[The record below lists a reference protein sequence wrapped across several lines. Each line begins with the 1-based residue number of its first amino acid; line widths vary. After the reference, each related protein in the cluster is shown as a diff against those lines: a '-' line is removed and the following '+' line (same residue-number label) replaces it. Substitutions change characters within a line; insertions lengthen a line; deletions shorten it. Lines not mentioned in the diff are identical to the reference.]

1 MSRKLRDR
9 FEAYV
14 DRTGEH
20 HLWAGSLN
28 KARGTGQLKV
38 DGRMVTAH
46 RVAWELARGPLQPD
60 QRVRACPDNPACQ
73 NVEHLSIVGEGAS
86 GGDRPGEAP
95 GQPARSARD
104 GGSKRERGKG
114 RWELSVVAG
123 TDEEGRP
130 VRSFR
135 SFRGTEP
142 EATKAL
148 ALFVA
153 EVTEA
158 GPIQRASGDQTFTVQ
173 VLLVEYLAHLEDDK
187 GRSPSTLGRY
197 RGLTKKWINPYLG
210 AKRADRVLPS
220 DIDDVLGRMR
230 RAAQSQS
237 SIGQTRTLLNGA
249 FKWAR
254 RNRRISS
261 NPCVEVEIPKS
272 SVASKEVLP
281 PPEDTVLRIID
292 AAFEVEFSFGVAC
305 HLAAATGLR
314 RGEIVGLRWNRVNLD
329 EGYLVVAA
337 TVTDVGGRTTI
348 REFTKT
354 RRTRRVSLEP
364 HLIKLLR
371 KHRRQLEDVAAA
383 AEVTIAHDGF
393 IFTRTADG
401 TEPIRPELLSKRL
414 MRIRRD
420 LGLDSGEFDVTMQ
433 AVRHWTQTTLS
444 EGGHN
449 SRQIALR
456 GGHSE
461 QLMNRVYVHRTNAA
475 EEEMTKHLG
484 KILNP
489 KRRKTKQDRG
499 PGTEM
504 TE

>member
-1 MSRKLRDR
+1 MRERSP
-9 FEAYV
+9 
-14 DRTGEH
+14 
-20 HLWAGSLN
+20 GS
-28 KARGTGQLKV
+28 
-38 DGRMVTAH
+38 
-46 RVAWELARGPLQPD
+46 WELA
-60 QRVRACPDNPACQ
+60 V
-73 NVEHLSIVGEGAS
+73 S
-86 GGDRPGEAP
+86 
-95 GQPARSARD
+95 
-104 GGSKRERGKG
+104 
-114 RWELSVVAG
+114 AG
-123 TDEEGRP
+123 TDERGRP

-135 SFRGTEP
+135 TFRGTEA

-158 GPIQRASGDQTFTVQ
+158 GPIQRASGDQALTVA
-173 VLLVEYLAHLEDDK
+173 VLLGEYLEHLNDDK
-187 GRSPSTLGRY
+187 GRSPTTLARY
-197 RGLTKKWINPYLG
+197 QGLAKKWIVPHIG
-210 AKRADRVLPS
+210 TKRAGRVLPS
-220 DIDDVLGRMR
+220 DIDDVLGQMR

-237 SIGQTRTLLNGA
+237 SISQTRTLLNGA

-272 SVASKEVLP
+272 SVASKEVTP
-281 PPEDTVLRIID
+281 PTEETVLRIID
-292 AAFEVEFSFGVAC
+292 AAFEYEFSFGLAC

-329 EGYLVVAA
+329 NGYLVVAA

-348 REFTKT
+348 QEFTKT
-354 RRTRRVSLEP
+354 GRTRRVSLEP
-364 HLIKLLR
+364 HLIELLVE
-371 KHRRQLEDVAAA
+371 HRRQLEEVAAA
-383 AEVTIAHDGF
+383 VEVTITRDGF

-461 QLMNRVYVHRTNAA
+461 QLMNRVYVHRTNTA

-484 KILNP
+484 QILNP
-489 KRRKTKQDRG
+489 NRRKKPR
-499 PGTEM
+499 PGSG
-504 TE
+504 